1 MPKTKRVLIILLG
14 LIVFIIALVMLYKN
28 VTRKTPQMTK
38 EAAESEVSEAINP
51 DQAKDAGEDVKKEEK
66 PFVFRDVFGEEY
78 EMNINPDVPAV
89 TYSKDAFLHDGDKV
103 SYTDGKYSLGID
115 VSHHQGEIDWDKVK
129 AAGYDFAILRIGYR
143 GYGQTGSLNRDE
155 KFEENYKNAKAAGL
169 SVGAYFFAQA
179 INEQEAKEEADFVL
193 EILDERPLDLP
204 VVYDPES
211 ILDDEARTDN
221 VSGQQFTKNTRV
233 FCERIEESGYRPMI
247 YANMLWEAFE
257 LDLSELLDYP
267 IWYAD
272 YESVPQSPY
281 AFEIWQYTNEGQVP
295 GVEGPCDIN
304 IWID

>member
-1 MPKTKRVLIILLG
+1 M
-14 LIVFIIALVMLYKN
+14 
-28 VTRKTPQMTK
+28 RKTTRTQ
-38 EAAESEVSEAINP
+38 
-51 DQAKDAGEDVKKEEK
+51 
-66 PFVFRDVFGEEY
+66 
-78 EMNINPDVPAV
+78 
-89 TYSKDAFLHDGDKV
+89 
-103 SYTDGKYSLGID
+103 
-115 VSHHQGEIDWDKVK
+115 
-129 AAGYDFAILRIGYR
+129 
-143 GYGQTGSLNRDE
+143 
-155 KFEENYKNAKAAGL
+155 
-169 SVGAYFFAQA
+169 
-179 INEQEAKEEADFVL
+179 
-193 EILDERPLDLP
+193 RPLDLP

-221 VSGQQFTKNTRV
+221 VSGEQFTKNTRV